1 MLPNW
6 STTTLGGKPVS
17 IYQPANRP
25 KFGVLFLHPLSGN
38 TLTENGVYTAELAR
52 YGIACC
58 APQSGQSWWADRV
71 SSQFDGRQS
80 QERYLLD
87 CVLPWIRETWQL
99 APPAI
104 AVAGISMGGQGAI
117 RLGFKHP
124 ALFPVVAGVA
134 SAFDY
139 HDLYGDGTPLDEL
152 YDSKEQCR
160 QNTAILHINPYKA
173 PPHIWFACDP
183 TDVWHRGN
191 DRLHE
196 KLTALGVQHTAV
208 LETEAGG
215 HSWAYFDAMAAAMMQ
230 FVVNALEQQS
240 RRLL

>member
-6 STTTLGGKPVS
+6 STTAIGGKPVS
-17 IYQPANRP
+17 VYQPANRP
-25 KFGVLFLHPLSGN
+25 KFGLLFLHPLSGN

-52 YGIACC
+52 HGIGCC

-71 SSQFDGRQS
+71 SLQFDGRQTP
-80 QERYLLD
+80 ERYILD
-87 CVLPWIRETWQL
+87 CVLPWMRETWQL
-99 APPAI
+99 APQTI

-117 RLGFKHP
+117 RLGFKYP

-160 QNTAILHINPYKA
+160 QDTAILHINPYKA

-196 KLTALGVQHTAV
+196 KLMALGVQHTAV

-215 HSWAYFDAMAAAMMQ
+215 HSWAYFDAMAAPMMQ
-230 FVVNALEQQS
+230 LVANALEQQS